1 MARRSR
7 KNIMET
13 VNASKAYRVAAYVRL
28 SVLKPNESS
37 NSGENQKKLISDY
50 VEKKTILKFK
60 PFILMKMQAEP
71 LLNVKGFKKC

>member
-13 VNASKAYRVAAYVRL
+13 VNASKAYRVAAYVRF

-37 NSGENQKKLISDY
+37 NSSENQKKLISDY
-50 VEKKTILKFK
+50 VEKKTILK